1 HRRLEKLVHFRSP
14 FTRGMRPAHTAVA
27 FTGCSF
33 LHSENTGH
41 SVRHT
46 LRAVRHLARA
56 WKRVSP
62 SPCGSH
68 RKPFSGIAHGPTPSA
83 ARATTFSSTGGS
95 SIARRRLAD
104 ASRNVRRF
112 ASTHASQG
120 FSPRFRCRSYA
131 LRVPHDFNSRD
142 IRHLLQ
148 PMPLKQLN
156 QRQLLPD
163 QVLVLL
169 FLLPRPVQTS
179 HQLLITSPLR
189 LQSALG
195 VLQSLRQG
203 SDDWVSHVVTS
214 TGRRPP
220 SSSNRTHRRRR
231 HTRTSAGLWP

>member
-1 HRRLEKLVHFRSP
+1 
-14 FTRGMRPAHTAVA
+14 TAVA

-46 LRAVRHLARA
+46 LRAVRHRARA

-62 SPCGSH
+62 SYCGSH

-83 ARATTFSSTGGS
+83 ARATTFSSTDGS

-131 LRVPHDFNSRD
+131 LRAPHGFNSRG

-148 PMPLKQLN
+148 TVTLEHFDQV
-156 QRQLLPD
+156 QLLPD
-163 QVLVLL
+163 DLLVLL
-169 FLLPRPVQTS
+169 FLLPRPVQTG
-179 HQLLITSPLR
+179 HKLLITGPFR
-189 LQSALG
+189 LQSALR
-195 VLQSLRQG
+195 VLQSLRQC
-203 SDDWVSHVVTS
+203 SDNRVSHVVTS
-214 TGRRPP
+214 TGAIPP
-220 SSSNRTHRRRR
+220 SSSRSTH
-231 HTRTSAGLWP
+231 TSR